1 MTDRLFDELAR
12 SLARPVPRRSA
23 LRLLGAALV
32 AAAVPAVRTAGARA
46 AAPGG
51 DDPCPT
57 CAGRP
62 GTAPCCVRL
71 SATTAR
77 IAIGQCYDLDTE
89 QCCTGVVAYTRD
101 GLPTAWICQKHE
113 VCNPDGEAICACPGG
128 SPRCSG
134 ECCPLGARCVEGACV
149 CKDERDPCKGIC
161 CKKGEECVRG
171 ECKPYCRNETARGV
185 SRVYDPET
193 QCCTEHGIEQKYPI
207 RIYERCRKTRVP
219 RPGYEPTSNGC
230 GPKGGPK
237 VSDTFG
243 KASFLEACNAHDICY
258 GTCKSDRDAC
268 DKRFGKQLRR
278 ACRNAYGEGTK
289 KRDACLETAK
299 GYHDAVIA
307 LGSIAYADAQSE
319 ACQCC
324 P

>member
-1 MTDRLFDELAR
+1 M
-12 SLARPVPRRSA
+12 

-32 AAAVPAVRTAGARA
+32 AAAVPGLRVPGADAARTGD
-46 AAPGG
+46 

-57 CAGRP
+57 CSDSP

-77 IAIGQCYDLDTE
+77 VAIGGCYRLDRE
-89 QCCTGVVAYTRD
+89 QCCTGVVAYTGD
-101 GLPTAWICQKHE
+101 GIPTAWICKTNE
-113 VCNPDGEAICACPGG
+113 ICTPDGVQLCTCPGG
-128 SPRCSG
+128 SPRCG
-134 ECCPLGARCVEGACV
+134 GRCCPAGARCVDGTCV
-149 CKDERDPCKGIC
+149 CADKREICDEVC
-161 CKKGEECVRG
+161 CKKGEECIRG
-171 ECKPYCRNETARGV
+171 ECKPYCEKESARGA
-185 SRVYDPET
+185 SRVYDPKT
-193 QCCTEHGIEQKYPI
+193 QCCTDYGIEPKYPI
-207 RIYERCRKTRVP
+207 RIFERCRKTRVP
-219 RPGYEPTSNGC
+219 KPDYKPTANGC

-268 DKRFGKQLRR
+268 DERFGKQLRAACKSAYRKNTKNR
-278 ACRNAYGEGTK
+278 A
-289 KRDACLETAK
+289 ACLETADS
-299 GYHDAVIA
+299 YHDAVVA
-307 LGSIAYADAQSE
+307 LGGFAYDDAQSE